1 MRVEDSFYFG
11 KIVRKH
17 SYKGEVVVKI
27 DPDYFELITELE
39 SVWIVQNNH
48 LVPFF
53 MEKIDYQRETFFR
66 VKFENVDTD
75 HEAEKLVGNA
85 IYLNQK
91 FLPKSKGT
99 DFYKH
104 EIIGFEVIDNNFG
117 SIGKV
122 ERVNDTTPQLLLE
135 ISNGEKTILI
145 PAIPEFIEKI
155 DRKKKT
161 ILVNTP
167 DGLLEL

>member
-27 DPDYFELITELE
+27 DPDYFDLITELE
-39 SVWIVQNNH
+39 SVWIVQSNH

-66 VKFENVDTD
+66 VKFENVNNDV
-75 HEAEKLVGNA
+75 EAEKLVGNS
-85 IYLNQK
+85 IYLNQN
-91 FLPKSKGT
+91 FLPKSKGN

-104 EIIGFEVIDNNFG
+104 EIIGFEVIDVQFG
-117 SIGKV
+117 KIGSV
-122 ERVNDTTPQLLLE
+122 IRVNDSTPQLLLE
-135 ISNGEKTILI
+135 IDNGNKTVLI

-161 ILVNTP
+161 IIVNTP
-167 DGLLEL
+167 DGLLAL

>member
-17 SYKGEVVVKI
+17 SYKGEIVVKL
-27 DPDYFELITELE
+27 DPDYFELMIELE
-39 SVWIVQNNH
+39 SIWIVQNNH

-53 MEKIDYQRETFFR
+53 MENMSYQRETFFR
-66 VKFENVDTD
+66 VKLEGVDTEI
-75 HEAEKLVGNA
+75 EADKLMGSA
-85 IYLNQK
+85 IYLNK
-91 FLPKSKGT
+91 DFLPKSKGN

-104 EIIGFEVIDNNFG
+104 EIIGFDVIDVNHGN
-117 SIGKV
+117 IGKI
-122 ERVNDTTPQLLLE
+122 ERVNDTTPQLLFE
-135 ISNGEKTILI
+135 INNENKILLI
-145 PAIPEFIEKI
+145 PAIPEFLQKI

-161 ILVNTP
+161 ITVVTP